1 LLTIWLKYMVKKE
14 KDKSTEEKI
23 LDAARKVFVQK
34 GLDGARMQD
43 IADEAGINKALLHY
57 YFRTKDKLFE
67 MIFLETVGKIFPR
80 FEMILLSDMDFFD
93 KIRQIVS
100 SYIEVIIHNPYLPLF
115 VLNEMN
121 KNPEFGI
128 VDFFKVQRP
137 VVIHRFM
144 EDIEKEVSKGTI
156 KAVSPAHLLVNMMS
170 MCIFPFVA
178 KPVINIML
186 DLDELQFRNMMEQ
199 RKRVVAEFIIESIKN

>member
-1 LLTIWLKYMVKKE
+1 
-14 KDKSTEEKI
+14 
-23 LDAARKVFVQK
+23 LDAARNVFIRK

-67 MIFLETVGKIFPR
+67 MIFMETVGKIFPR
-80 FEMILLSDMDFFD
+80 FEMILLSDMDFFE
-93 KIRQIVS
+93 KIRLIVS

>member
-1 LLTIWLKYMVKKE
+1 MVNKE

-67 MIFLETVGKIFPR
+67 MIFMETVGKIFPR
-80 FEMILLSDMDFFD
+80 FEMILLSDMDFFE
-93 KIRQIVS
+93 KIRLIVS

>member
-1 LLTIWLKYMVKKE
+1 MVNKE

-67 MIFLETVGKIFPR
+67 MIFMETVGKIFPR
-80 FEMILLSDMDFFD
+80 FEMILLSDMNLFD

>member
-1 LLTIWLKYMVKKE
+1 MVKKE

-67 MIFLETVGKIFPR
+67 MIFMETVGKIFPR
-80 FEMILLSDMDFFD
+80 FEMILLSDMDFFE

-137 VVIHRFM
+137 VVIHHFM